1 MITNNPNRDAAKQNI
16 IDDLLKDLPENTAIE
31 VDLPSECRVYE
42 LEDPDMPITIRPMTF
57 DDEKSIVSAKKEHDP
72 VNLVLQRCVTNIK
85 VPELLPM
92 DKLYLI
98 MKLREI
104 SYGDEY
110 NTLLI
115 CQECNAEN
123 PTTINLSQLNVN
135 PVPDDFSDPIEL
147 ELPQLNKK
155 INVRLPRVKDER
167 LFLDTETALN
177 QLWRFVVDIDGHTDK
192 SIISAVMDKLPL
204 VDVRTILNTI
214 KSEFGVDTKIKFVCK
229 ECGGVSVV
237 DLPIDANFFDVS

>member
-155 INVRLPRVKDER
+155 ISVRLPRVKDER